1 MLSTTLEIMLKDLL
15 KTIIIIFSNPLSA
28 YFTSVT
34 NVSISSITIA
44 VIMELYE
51 YIHICKC

>member
-15 KTIIIIFSNPLSA
+15 KTIIIFSNPLSA

>member
-1 MLSTTLEIMLKDLL
+1 MHSTTLETMLKDLA
-15 KTIIIIFSNPLSA
+15 KTIIIVSNPLSA

-34 NVSISSITIA
+34 SVSISSITIA
-44 VIMELYE
+44 VIMEIYE